1 MQNAL
6 WPIIIRH
13 VYVLMVIPAILSL
26 VVSNVRI
33 SDDFYVNTV
42 RIIINFYLQLIASL
56 ITNATMQQLVTM
68 GNALILAS

>member
-13 VYVLMVIPAILSL
+13 VCVLMVILAILSL